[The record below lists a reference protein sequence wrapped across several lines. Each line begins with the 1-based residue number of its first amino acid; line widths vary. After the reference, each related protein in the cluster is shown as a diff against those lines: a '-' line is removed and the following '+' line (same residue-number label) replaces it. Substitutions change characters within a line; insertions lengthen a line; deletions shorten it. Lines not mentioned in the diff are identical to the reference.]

1 MDAIGRIDFTLEQ
14 ALAGAA
20 TDCPPKLQEALR
32 YSVFPGGARLRPK
45 LCLAVA
51 WACGEDEPRVVD
63 GAAAAIEL
71 LHCASL
77 VHDDLPCFDNADE
90 RRGKP
95 SVHKVYGEQLA
106 VLSGDAL
113 IVLAFEALAQGA
125 TRAPHR
131 LGALSTIVSRA
142 TGAAGGICAGQAWEC
157 EPEVDVSR
165 YHRAKTGALFSA
177 ATMAGAA
184 ACAVP
189 YEPWRALGELVGEAY
204 QVADD
209 IRDVVCNA
217 ETLGK
222 PVGQDEA
229 LARPS
234 ACREL
239 GLEGAIAK
247 LNDLVARA
255 VDSIPACPRQQELR
269 AVVRQEALRFLPA
282 DLRQAA
288 A

>member
-1 MDAIGRIDFTLEQ
+1 MNAIGRIDFTLEE
-14 ALAGAA
+14 ALAGALA
-20 TDCPPKLQEALR
+20 DCPPKLAAALR

-71 LHCASL
+71 VHCASL

-106 VLSGDAL
+106 LLSGDAL
-113 IVLAFEALAQGA
+113 IVLAFEALAKGA
-125 TRAPHR
+125 ARAPHR
-131 LGALSTIVSRA
+131 LAALSTIVSRA
-142 TGAAGGICAGQAWEC
+142 TGAAGGICAGQAWES
-157 EPEVDVSR
+157 ETEVDVSR

-184 ACAVP
+184 ACSVT

-217 ETLGK
+217 ESLGK
-222 PVGQDEA
+222 PVGVDEA
-229 LARPS
+229 LMRPS

-239 GLEGAIAK
+239 GLQGAIDK
-247 LNDLVARA
+247 LNNLVDRA
-255 VDSIPACPRQQELR
+255 VDSIPQCPRVQELR
-269 AVVRQEALRFLPA
+269 TIVRQEALRFLPEELA
-282 DLRQAA
+282 QAA

>member
-1 MDAIGRIDFTLEQ
+1 MDAMSRIDLTLEQ
-14 ALAGAA
+14 ALAGVL
-20 TDCPPKLQEALR
+20 TDCPPKLSAALR
-32 YSVFPGGARLRPK
+32 YAVFPGGARLRPK

-90 RRGKP
+90 RRGKA
-95 SVHKVYGEQLA
+95 SVHKAFGEQLA

-113 IVLAFEALAQGA
+113 IVLAFEALATGA
-125 TRAPHR
+125 ARAPHR

-157 EPEVDVSR
+157 EPSVDVSR

-184 ACAVP
+184 SCALP

-209 IRDVVCNA
+209 IRDVAGNA
-217 ETLGK
+217 QDLGK
-222 PVGQDEA
+222 PIGQDEA
-229 LARPS
+229 LMRPS

-239 GLEGAIAK
+239 GLRGAIDK
-247 LNDLVARA
+247 LNDLVERA
-255 VDSIPACPRQQELR
+255 VDSIPQCPRVQELR
-269 AVVRQEALRFLPA
+269 GLVRQEALRFLPA
-282 DLRQAA
+282 DLAQAA